1 MRKVR
6 KTASETP
13 GSFSG
18 GKRVIWS
25 LRTFSTMMCAIV
37 IGYVTY
43 YGTNVLGIPAGTV
56 GILILASKVL
66 DAFTDLAGGYLVDR
80 TKTKLG
86 KARPYE
92 LSIIGLWISTVLM
105 FSCPDLGM
113 TGKCIWIFMWY
124 TLVNDVF
131 FTLLN
136 AAEPVYMIRA
146 IPNRQDMEKTAS
158 LNGITTILGA
168 MVVGVAYPLLM
179 GTLGATK
186 AGWTVMALIF
196 AVPMTLVG
204 LLRFFLI
211 PEVHETGEEKKEKVS
226 FEDIKSAL
234 LSNKYIY
241 LYVIITVFVN
251 LLNGFTSS
259 STYYFNYIVGSI
271 EMMSLAS
278 LPSMVLPFL
287 LLIFPLFLKKH
298 TVVSVSKVCL
308 VIGIIGCIIKQFAGA
323 NIGLILLG
331 NIVSGFGTLPLSAF
345 MVILLTD
352 IMDYNEWKNNKRV
365 EGIYSSMGSFGAK
378 IGTGFASALSGI
390 LLQISG
396 FVSDGNAVQSDSAL
410 GMIRAEFGIIPAIF
424 LALIFIALLFFD
436 VEKKMPQVREELQ
449 ERKEQQ
455 AQLQ

>member
-1 MRKVR
+1 
-6 KTASETP
+6 
-13 GSFSG
+13 
-18 GKRVIWS
+18 
-25 LRTFSTMMCAIV
+25 
-37 IGYVTY
+37 
-43 YGTNVLGIPAGTV
+43 
-56 GILILASKVL
+56 
-66 DAFTDLAGGYLVDR
+66 
-80 TKTKLG
+80 
-86 KARPYE
+86 
-92 LSIIGLWISTVLM
+92 
-105 FSCPDLGM
+105 
-113 TGKCIWIFMWY
+113 
-124 TLVNDVF
+124 
-131 FTLLN
+131 
-136 AAEPVYMIRA
+136 
-146 IPNRQDMEKTAS
+146 
-158 LNGITTILGA
+158 
-168 MVVGVAYPLLM
+168 
-179 GTLGATK
+179 
-186 AGWTVMALIF
+186 
-196 AVPMTLVG
+196 
-204 LLRFFLI
+204 
-211 PEVHETGEEKKEKVS
+211 
-226 FEDIKSAL
+226 
-234 LSNKYIY
+234 
-241 LYVIITVFVN
+241 
-251 LLNGFTSS
+251 
-259 STYYFNYIVGSI
+259 
-271 EMMSLAS
+271 MMSLAS